1 MDLLNAKNILKEGTF
16 TCVLC
21 KGESFYTSEDRGI
34 KPLVSWYLSGED
46 FGLYSAADK
55 VVGKGA
61 AFVYLLL
68 QIKNIYADVIS
79 ESALK
84 LLNNNGLY
92 VEYNKLVPNIINR
105 KGDGI
110 CPFEEAVLNVEDKEK
125 AFKIIMD
132 KIEQMML

>member
-46 FGLYSAADK
+46 FSLYSAADK

-110 CPFEEAVLNVEDKEK
+110 CPFEEAVLNVEDKEE
-125 AFKIIMD
+125 AFEIIMD
-132 KIEQMML
+132 KIEQMVL